1 MRVTRAKRIALA
13 AVITGVVAFAVG
25 CSDDEATSTT
35 ASTDPFTTTTTSLV
49 TELAPPSTVAGA
61 NGETTPTT
69 TGDGVTANTGTT
81 TFVLGG
87 QTREEYES
95 ALPQLEKKVE
105 SSPKD
110 LVAMQELAIA
120 QYQTERYAE
129 AADTYS
135 AMLAVK
141 DDALTR
147 NNRANVL
154 RDWGKTA
161 DAKAEYEKAIAL
173 DPALV
178 VAYVNLSAVYL
189 REQDTDKAIATL
201 DRGIAKTTGEDQQ
214 RLKDIKTSTLEAT
227 ATT

>member
-1 MRVTRAKRIALA
+1 MRVRRAKGIALA

-25 CSDDEATSTT
+25 CSGDEATSTT

-49 TELAPPSTVAGA
+49 TELTPPSTVAGA

-69 TGDGVTANTGTT
+69 TGDGTANTGTT
-81 TFVLGG
+81 TCVLGG

-95 ALPQLEKKVE
+95 ALPQLEQKVE

-161 DAKAEYEKAIAL
+161 DAKAEYEKAITL

>member
-1 MRVTRAKRIALA
+1 MRIRRAKGIALA

-25 CSDDEATSTT
+25 CSGDEATSTT

-49 TELAPPSTVAGA
+49 TELAPPSTVAG
-61 NGETTPTT
+61 ESTPTT
-69 TGDGVTANTGTT
+69 AGDGVTANTGTT

-161 DAKAEYEKAIAL
+161 DAEAEYEKAIAL

>member
-1 MRVTRAKRIALA
+1 MRFKQAKRVALA
-13 AVITGVVAFAVG
+13 AVITGAVVVTAG
-25 CSDDEATSTT
+25 CSSGDATSTT
-35 ASTDPFTTTTTSLV
+35 GSTDPFTTTTTSLV
-49 TELAPPSTVAGA
+49 TELAAPSTTAGEG
-61 NGETTPTT
+61 GETTTT
-69 TGDGVTANTGTT
+69 VGGDATTGTT

-87 QTREEYES
+87 KTREEYEA
-95 ALPQLEKKVE
+95 ALPDLEKKVE

-120 QYQTERYAE
+120 QYQTERYAD
-129 AADTYS
+129 ADATYA

-161 DAKAEYEKAIAL
+161 EAKAEYEKAITL
-173 DPALV
+173 DPTLA
-178 VAYVNLSAVYL
+178 VAYINLSALYL
-189 REQDTDKAIATL
+189 REQATDKAIATL
-201 DRGIAKTTGEDQQ
+201 DRGIAKTSGEDQQ

-227 ATT
+227 GTTTG

>member
-1 MRVTRAKRIALA
+1 MRFKWAKGAALTVVITGAVALA
-13 AVITGVVAFAVG
+13 AG
-25 CSDDEATSTT
+25 CSSDATSTT
-35 ASTDPFTTTTTSLV
+35 GSTDPFTTTTTPLV
-49 TELAPPSTVAGA
+49 TDLQAPSTTAGEG
-61 NGETTPTT
+61 GETTTT
-69 TGDGVTANTGTT
+69 AGGNATTGTT
-81 TFVLGG
+81 TFILGG
-87 QTREEYES
+87 KTREEYET
-95 ALPQLEKKVE
+95 ALPELEKKVD

-154 RDWGKTA
+154 RDWGKA
-161 DAKAEYEKAIAL
+161 AEAKAEYEKAITL
-173 DPALV
+173 DPTLA
-178 VAYVNLSAVYL
+178 VAYINLSAVYL
-189 REQDTDKAIATL
+189 REQATDKAIATL

-214 RLKDIKTSTLEAT
+214 RLKDIKASTLEAT
-227 ATT
+227 GTTSG